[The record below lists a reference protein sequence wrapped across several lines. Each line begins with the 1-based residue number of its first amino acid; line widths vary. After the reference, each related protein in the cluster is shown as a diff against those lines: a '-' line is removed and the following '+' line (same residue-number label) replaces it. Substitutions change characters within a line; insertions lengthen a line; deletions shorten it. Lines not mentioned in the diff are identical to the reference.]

1 MRTTLIAAL
10 CALPLISAAQKL
22 PQPSPKGSVEQVVG
36 LTGIEVEYSRPSM
49 KGRKIFGELVP
60 FGEVWRT
67 GANQCTIIELDG
79 PVIVEGQALAEGK
92 YSLFTIPSPDMWVVI
107 FNKNTELW
115 GEGDRKDEEDVLRVK
130 VQPRKLTEPVENF
143 TIGFDAVKDD
153 KAVLTLRWENTA
165 VNVGLEADATEKAM
179 ENIKEALG
187 KPDADYRAYHGSA
200 RFLVDRNKNLTDALA
215 WAEKSV
221 GMEKKYWNVHTLA
234 LAQAANGQFKA
245 AMATAEESMKLAQ
258 EAKNEAYVKMNKEK
272 MEAWRGK

>member
-10 CALPLISAAQKL
+10 SALPLLSVAQDL

-36 LTGIEVEYSRPSM
+36 LTEIEVEYSRPSM

-79 PVIVEGQALAEGK
+79 PVKVEGQDLAEGK
-92 YSLFTIPSPDMWVVI
+92 YSLFTIPSADTWVII

-130 VQPRKLTEPVENF
+130 VKPAKLTEAVENF

-165 VNVGLEADATEKAM
+165 VNVGIEADATEKAM
-179 ENIKEALG
+179 ANIKEALA
-187 KPDADYRAYHGSA
+187 KKDADFRAYHGSA

-215 WAEKSV
+215 WAEKSTS
-221 GMEKKYWNVHTLA
+221 MEKKYWNMHTLA
-234 LAQAANGQFKA
+234 LAQAANGQYKA

-272 MEAWRGK
+272 MEAWKGK

>member
-92 YSLFTIPSPDMWVVI
+92 YSLFTIPSPDMWVII